1 MRKMK
6 KILAAVLAMVMV
18 LAMGVSV
25 SAATI
30 TIDGG
35 ASGSAYAAYKL
46 MDVTQSGT
54 GTEAKY
60 SYTVNSKYEDVLE
73 AVTGKTTQSDIA
85 DYISA
90 LDTSAKVRTFADAV
104 YAAITAASLT
114 ADYTTDTD
122 VFDSVDQGYYLIAET
137 KTGTDDDTYSLV
149 ILNTAGSESLTV
161 TTKEDTVE
169 LEKKVKETND
179 TTGDVSDWQDAADYD
194 IGDSVPFQL
203 TGTLPSNY
211 DNYSTYYYAF
221 HDVMSAG
228 LTLDASSVKVYVDG
242 TALDASEY
250 TVVTDTAKLT
260 DGCTFEVIITDLKQ
274 VSVTATAS
282 SKITV
287 EYSATLNDNAEIGS
301 TGNPNTAYLE
311 FSNNPYGDGT
321 GKTTE
326 DKVIVF
332 TYEIDVN
339 KVDESGAALSGAGFT
354 LYKYDATEG
363 DYVAVGSEITGVTT
377 FTFKGVDAG
386 KYMIS
391 ETTVPDGYNKADD
404 IYFTVEATYDTTSD
418 NPKLTD
424 LTVKDADGNVSTSFT
439 ADTTNGTVSTD
450 VENTTDLLFP
460 STGGIGAKIFYAV
473 GAVLMFAVAAY
484 LLLRK
489 RSTKN

>member
-35 ASGSAYAAYKL
+35 ASGSEYAAYKL

-60 SYTVNSKYEDVLE
+60 SYTVNSKYEDVLI
-73 AVTGKTTQSDIA
+73 AVTGETTESDIV

-104 YAAITAASLT
+104 YAAITTAGLT

-137 KTGTDDDTYSLV
+137 KTGADDDTYSLV

-179 TTGDVSDWQDAADYD
+179 TTGTVSNWQDAADYD

-221 HDVMSAG
+221 HDKMSDG
-228 LTLDASSVKVYVDG
+228 LTLDVDSVKVYVDG
-242 TALDASEY
+242 TALDTSEY
-250 TVVTDTAKLT
+250 TVVTDTAALT
-260 DGCTFEVIITDLKQ
+260 DGCTFEVVITDLKK

-287 EYSATLNDNAEIGS
+287 EYSATLNDNANIGS
-301 TGNPNTAYLE
+301 AGNPNTAYLE

-354 LYKYDATEG
+354 LYKKNASG

-377 FTFKGVDAG
+377 FTFTGVDAG
-386 KYMIS
+386 EYKIS

-404 IYFTVEATYDTTSD
+404 IYFTVEATYDTNAD

-439 ADTTNGTVSTD
+439 ADTTKGTVSTD

>member
-1 MRKMK
+1 MKKMK

-30 TIDGG
+30 TINGG
-35 ASGSAYAAYKL
+35 ASGSEYAAYKL
-46 MDVTQSGT
+46 MNVTQSGT
-54 GTEAKY
+54 GADAKY

-73 AVTGKTTQSDIA
+73 AVTGETTESGVV
-85 DYISA
+85 DYISN
-90 LDTSAKVRTFADAV
+90 LDTAGIRTFADAI
-104 YAAITAASLT
+104 YAAITAANLD

-149 ILNTAGSESLTV
+149 MLDTAGSESLTV
-161 TTKEDTVE
+161 TTKEDIVE

-179 TTGDVSDWQDAADYD
+179 STGDVTDWQDAADYD

-211 DNYSTYYYAF
+211 DSYSTYYYAF
-221 HDVMSAG
+221 HDVMSSG
-228 LTLDASSVKVYVDG
+228 LTLDTDSVEVYVDG
-242 TALDASEY
+242 TALGTGEY
-250 TVVTDTAKLT
+250 TVVTDAEKLT
-260 DGCTFEVIITDLKQ
+260 DGCTFEVIITDLKK
-274 VSVTATAS
+274 VSVATTS
-282 SKITV
+282 SSVITV
-287 EYSATLNDNAEIGS
+287 EYNATLNDNAEIGS

-321 GKTTE
+321 GKTTR
-326 DKVIVF
+326 DTVIVF

-354 LYKYDATEG
+354 LYKYDATKG
-363 DYVAVGSEITGVTT
+363 KYVEVAELTTGTT
-377 FTFKGVDAG
+377 FTFTGVDAG
-386 KYMIS
+386 MYMIS

-404 IYFTVEATYDTTSD
+404 IYFTVEATYDTVADDPELKT
-418 NPKLTD
+418 LV
-424 LTVKDADGNVSTSFT
+424 VKDSDGNEIDSFSVT
-439 ADTTNGTVSTD
+439 LSSGLISTD
-450 VENTTDLLFP
+450 VENSSDSLFP

-484 LLLRK
+484 LILRK